1 MGRIFLWKRIE
12 KIVVLK
18 KKNAM
23 PRKVDKSLQNPTI
36 QGILEQENFMIRV
49 LFVCHGNICRSVA
62 AQYILQDLV
71 RQQGWESGFQIDSA
85 AATSEEI
92 GNPIYPPMEE
102 ELRRRGIPIGNH
114 RARLLRREDYDR
126 WDLFIGMNQEN
137 MRDIRRILGRDPEK
151 KIHLLMEF
159 AGRPG
164 QEIEDPWWTERFAAV
179 ADQLEEGC
187 RALLVQYTKGE

>member
-1 MGRIFLWKRIE
+1 MTTFAAFREE
-12 KIVVLK
+12 KI
-18 KKNAM
+18 
-23 PRKVDKSLQNPTI
+23 
-36 QGILEQENFMIRV
+36 MIRV

-71 RQQGWESGFQIDSA
+71 CQQGWESGFQIDSA

-92 GNPIYPPMEE
+92 GNSIYPPMEE

-126 WDLFIGMNQEN
+126 WDLFIGMNAEN
-137 MRDIRRILGRDPEK
+137 MRDMRRILGRDPEK

-159 AGRPG
+159 AGKPG